1 MLEVDNT
8 DQHWLLL
15 RKRKTGQAIHHNNKP
30 QGEDKKKKKKK
41 LYIYLF
47 IFEKLLPWEFA
58 IICIFF
64 PDEYNC

>member
-15 RKRKTGQAIHHNNKP
+15 RKQKTGQAIHHNNKP

-41 LYIYLF
+41 KKKLYISLF
-47 IFEKLLPWEFA
+47 IFEKLLPW
-58 IICIFF
+58 
-64 PDEYNC
+64 

>member
-47 IFEKLLPWEFA
+47 IFEKLLR
-58 IICIFF
+58 
-64 PDEYNC
+64 